1 MPVSHRPVPLECKA
15 EMEYRLLDHHKD
27 NECPRRNLPA
37 PPPSYPRSYRKPI
50 TEGKHA
56 GMICCTLCNRRIEPS
71 KIDRHDG
78 GESQL
83 HNKKLAEK
91 YAKELRQIR
100 EERHKLSS
108 SRKQAGKNSTAL

>member
-1 MPVSHRPVPLECKA
+1 MSSQDA
-15 EMEYRLLDHHKD
+15 EDE
-27 NECPRRNLPA
+27 LPA
-37 PPPSYPRSYRKPI
+37 PPPDYPRSYRKLI

-56 GMICCTLCNRRIEPS
+56 GRICCTLCNRRIDPS

-78 GESQL
+78 GESKL

-100 EERHKLSS
+100 EECFRQYDATAVWPVSNIPHSQNPKAHYRTL
-108 SRKQAGKNSTAL
+108 AG